1 MFDHPSGNRKHIEN
15 MLKQH
20 IQVHEPR
27 MVPCPIFGVKKMF
40 RSATNAV

>member
-20 IQVHEPR
+20 IQVHEPL
-27 MVPCPIFGVKKMF
+27 MVSCPIFGVKKMF